1 MRRYYIASHG
11 KLASGMVSAVEMI
24 TGSNKGLINYDLH
37 DYKVPDAIYEAMYQ
51 EIEKN
56 PNDEYIIFTD
66 LLGGSVH
73 NSLLCLCSSKNVYL
87 ISGMN
92 LGMIL
97 EIILNENNSST
108 SDLIDKA
115 ILSSAKT
122 TFMLNSDRV
131 KEINDGLK
139 EGFE

>member
-24 TGSNKGLINYDLH
+24 TGSSKGLVSYDLSE
-37 DYKVPDAIYEAMYQ
+37 YKLPDAIYDVMYK
-51 EIEKN
+51 EINEN

-73 NSLLCLCSSKNVYL
+73 NSLLCLCNNKDVYL

-97 EIILNENNSST
+97 EVILNDNCCDISE
-108 SDLIDKA
+108 LIDKS
-115 ILSSAKT
+115 IQSSAKN
-122 TFMLNSDRV
+122 TFMLNNERV
-131 KEINDGLK
+131 KGMSEGIK

>member
-24 TGSNKGLINYDLH
+24 TGSNKGLTSFDLA
-37 DYKVPDAIYEAMYQ
+37 DYIVPDAIYNIMYK
-51 EIEKN
+51 EIPEH
-56 PNDEYIIFTD
+56 PNDEFIIFTD

-73 NSLLCLCSSKNVYL
+73 NSLLCLCSNKNVYL

-97 EIILNENNSST
+97 EVILNDNHLST
-108 SDLIDKA
+108 SEIIDKA
-115 ILSSAKT
+115 IQSSSNN
-122 TFMLNSDRV
+122 TFMLNYDRV
-131 KEINDGLK
+131 KSLNDGLK